1 MDKEWYEIKW
11 YQREYI
17 ELIVG
22 VVLIVLISIPT
33 ILPLFREEFF
43 QVHDDTHVVRVR
55 QMSEA
60 LSQGQFPVR
69 WVDGLGYG
77 YGYPLFNFYSPM
89 PYYVG
94 AIGVLSG
101 LAPLDATK
109 LMFAVGLMLS
119 GITMFM
125 AARSLWGFSGG
136 MLSAVL
142 YVYAPYH
149 AVNVYIR
156 GSVGEYW
163 AMAFLPLIL
172 FGLQGLAFSAKNK
185 FWYTLLGGVAY
196 AGVIL
201 SHNITAMLAS
211 FLMALVVIALFIRL
225 ILKKDMQALWL
236 TIKHIVILVAIGI
249 GLSAFF
255 FLPALAEMKY
265 TQVEKIIGGE
275 ADIHNHFLF
284 VDQLW
289 DSPWGFA
296 GSAPG
301 REDGMS
307 FKVGKI
313 HVVLALVGLILSTIH
328 YWPFKK
334 NPDAGHTKMFFL
346 TSSLFVL
353 SLFSVFMTTAN
364 SSFIWDLVPMLSYVQ
379 FPWRFL
385 VFILIC
391 VSVLAGGISN
401 VKYLFKGDRGITA
414 GAANVALVL
423 AVILVN
429 GKYFMPEKYYDLSP
443 RTYNDRSYIVW
454 HTSRISDEYMPK
466 DFEIPSSEEE
476 LKRKKFVGSDAV
488 HIDDIKVQAH
498 KVSATVQAD
507 SLSKLILY
515 TAYFPGWRVYLDGNK
530 QPIVVSAGFISVDVP
545 PGSHS
550 ITAQFEDTP
559 IRTAGNMISLFSL
572 IGVFGIIIVLV
583 VRILTQFRQS
593 HT

>member
-1 MDKEWYEIKW
+1 MDNEWYEIKW
-11 YQREYI
+11 YQRDYI

-22 VVLIVLISIPT
+22 VILIILISIPT
-33 ILPLFREEFF
+33 ILPLFRSEFF

-60 LSQGQFPVR
+60 LTQGQFPVR

-77 YGYPLFNFYSPM
+77 YGYPLFNFYSPL

-94 AIGVLSG
+94 SMGVLFG
-101 LAPLDATK
+101 LAPLDGAK

-119 GITMFM
+119 GVTMFM
-125 AARSLWGFSGG
+125 AARRVWGFSGG

-149 AVNVYIR
+149 AINVYIR

-172 FGLQGLAFSAKNK
+172 MGLHGLAFLPKNK
-185 FWYTLLGGVAY
+185 FWYALIGGVGY

-201 SHNITAMLAS
+201 SHNITAMLAT
-211 FLMALVVIALFIRL
+211 FLMMLVVVALFIRL

-236 TIKHIVILVAIGI
+236 VIKHIVILLAIGI

-265 TQVEKIIGGE
+265 TKVDKIIGGE

-284 VDQLW
+284 IDQLW

-301 REDGMS
+301 RDDGMS

-313 HVVLALVGLILSTIH
+313 HIVLALIGLILSTVH

-334 NPDAGHTKMFFL
+334 NPDAPNSKMFFL
-346 TSSLFVL
+346 TTSLFAL
-353 SLFSVFMTTAN
+353 SLISVFMTTSN
-364 SSFIWDLVPMLSYVQ
+364 SSFIWELVPMLSYVQ

-391 VSVLAGGISN
+391 VSVLGGGISN
-401 VKYLFKGDRGITA
+401 IKYIFKGDRGITA
-414 GAANVALVL
+414 GAATVAFVL
-423 AVILVN
+423 AVILIN

-466 DFEIPSSEEE
+466 DFPIPVSEED
-476 LKRKKFVGSDAV
+476 LIRKKFRESDAI
-488 HIDDIKVQAH
+488 HIDDVKVQAH
-498 KVSATVQAD
+498 KVSATVQAT

-515 TAYFPGWRVYLDGNK
+515 TAYFPGWRVYMDGIK
-530 QPIVVSAGFISVDVP
+530 QEVAVSRGFISINVP
-545 PGSHS
+545 QGSHS

-559 IRTAGNMISLFSL
+559 IRTAGNLISLFSV

-583 VRILTQFRQS
+583 VRMLTQIRQS